1 MKSYKE
7 IEKLVAESRANIDY
21 IGVTYLGYPIPILTK
36 GVGDGG
42 ALIVGGVHAREFIT
56 SYLLF
61 ELIKN
66 YDGASRV
73 DCVPILNID
82 GVLLSRLGKKLFP
95 SKSGGAFGELIEMNS
110 GRDFSMWKA
119 NIRGVDLNT
128 NFDAEWGTGLLNTR
142 EPGAENYIGPF
153 AESENETRAI
163 VERLKA
169 RRYDIVVAYH
179 SKGEEIYY
187 GFGEDFDHKEHAQSV
202 ADYLGY
208 SLKTSVGSAGGLKD
222 YCVTKGTFALTI
234 EVGEDRFPHPYP
246 MKELPKLIQKHTGSL
261 ELFGS
266 IGAQIAGRI
275 HDSGA
280 GGSAKS

>member
-7 IEKLVAESRANIDY
+7 IEKLTAESRAAIDY
-21 IGVTYLGYPIPILTK
+21 VGVTYLGYPIPLLTK
-36 GVGDGG
+36 GSGEGG
-42 ALIVGGVHAREFIT
+42 VLLVGGVHAREFIT

-66 YDGASRV
+66 YDGANRI

-95 SKSGGAFGELIEMNS
+95 KKSNGALGGLIEMNS

-128 NFDAEWGTGLLNTR
+128 NFDAEWGTGQLNTR
-142 EPGAENYIGPF
+142 EAGAENYIGPF

-163 VERLKA
+163 AERLE
-169 RRYDIVVAYH
+169 RHRYDIVVAYH

-187 GFGEDFDHKEHAQSV
+187 GFGDDFRHKQQAEKVAEH
-202 ADYLGY
+202 LGY
-208 SLKTSVGSAGGLKD
+208 QLKTSIGSAGGLKD

-261 ELFGS
+261 ELFSS

-275 HDSGA
+275 YDTGV
-280 GGSAKS
+280 GGSEES

>member
-7 IEKLVAESRANIDY
+7 IEKLAAESHAAIDY
-21 IGVTYLGYPIPILTK
+21 IGVTYLGYPIPLLTK
-36 GVGDGG
+36 GTGEGG
-42 ALIVGGVHAREFIT
+42 VLLVGGVHAREFIT

-66 YDGASRV
+66 YGGESRI

-82 GVLLSRLGKKLFP
+82 GVLLSRLGKKLFA
-95 SKSGGAFGELIEMNS
+95 SKRGGAIGELSEMNS
-110 GRDFSMWKA
+110 GGNFSMWKA

-153 AESENETRAI
+153 AESENETRAV
-163 VERLKA
+163 VERLEKH
-169 RRYDIVVAYH
+169 RYDIVVAYH

-187 GFGEDFDHKEHAQSV
+187 GFAEDFSHKDHAEKV

-208 SLKTSVGSAGGLKD
+208 QLKTSIGSAGGLKD
-222 YCVTKGTFALTI
+222 YCVSKGTFALTI
-234 EVGEDRFPHPYP
+234 EVGEDRYPHPYP
-246 MKELPKLIQKHTGSL
+246 MKELPKLVQKHTGSL

-275 HDSGA
+275 YDTGA
-280 GGSAKS
+280 GGGAKS

>member
-7 IEKLVAESRANIDY
+7 IEKLAAESRANIDY
-21 IGVTYLGYPIPILTK
+21 VGVSYLGYPIPILTK
-36 GVGDGG
+36 GGGERG
-42 ALIVGGVHAREFIT
+42 ALLVGGVHAREFIT

-66 YDGASRV
+66 YDGESRV

-95 SKSGGAFGELIEMNS
+95 SKRSSALGELIEMNE
-110 GRDFSMWKA
+110 GKDFSMWKA
-119 NIRGVDLNT
+119 NIRGVDINT

-142 EPGAENYIGPF
+142 RPGAENYIGPF

-163 VERLKA
+163 VDRLTA

-187 GFGEDFDHKEHAQSV
+187 GFGEDFKHKEQAEKV

-208 SLKTSVGSAGGLKD
+208 QLKTSIGSAGGLKD

-246 MKELPKLIQKHTGSL
+246 MKELPKLMQKHTGSL

-275 HDSGA
+275 YDSSA
-280 GGSAKS
+280 GGSTEG